1 MSERMDLGAVS
12 AYAIAVENGFEGT
25 EAEWLESL
33 KGASGKSAYQ
43 IAVDNGFEGTESEW
57 LESLKGESGASGDNA
72 EMTKTAEKGGYTYID
87 ASEMIVT
94 VNGNASAYVNKTI
107 TNSKVVFDIQHMPN
121 TSTSELK
128 TGAVNVSISGCI
140 GAIVKITDPLN
151 LTKDTLPALAK
162 NTSTWVNMT
171 SATNVK
177 TLPDG
182 SKLFYFEKDDL
193 TQYPYIVV
201 GWQTTGTKTGNE
213 YVYPE
218 ATTITY
224 EIYRITSDNINIAT
238 RIIGVDDEY
247 EKCIVAWGDSLTK
260 NGGWTNKLSELSGL
274 PLYNAGTGGE
284 NMYTIAARQ
293 GADVMMC
300 NNITIP
306 NTSGTRVTI
315 ATRAE
320 GGILTEFGKRV
331 TPLLQGGGDHVNP
344 CYIDGVKGVLSWMG
358 TNATDQT
365 GYWAFAPNAKGM
377 GKTIKRP
384 TAIRTAF
391 DINHNNP
398 YLMVIYIGMNA
409 PVSPADEFVQYHK
422 LMIQH
427 ANAKHVIMLGVHS
440 GIAAGEE
447 YITAMKKA
455 FGRYYISLKE
465 YLAHPI
471 YDTDE
476 ETIIS
481 CYGLD
486 DAELTPTAEDLTAI
500 SNGECPPQL
509 MVDGIH
515 YTDACKAVIG
525 NMIYKKC
532 QELNIF

>member
-1 MSERMDLGAVS
+1 MSKIDLGAVS

-33 KGASGKSAYQ
+33 KG
-43 IAVDNGFEGTESEW
+43 ES
-57 LESLKGESGASGDNA
+57 SASGDNA
-72 EMTKTAEKGGYTYID
+72 EIAKTAEKGGYKYID
-87 ASEMIVT
+87 ASEMTVT

-121 TSTSELK
+121 TNTSELK

-151 LTKDTLPALAK
+151 LTKNVLPALAK
-162 NTSTWVNMT
+162 DTSTWVNIT
-171 SATNVK
+171 AATNVK
-177 TLPDG
+177 ELPDG
-182 SKLFYFEKDDL
+182 SKLLYFEKDDL

-201 GWQTTGTKTGNE
+201 GWQTTGTKTGNQ

-306 NTSGTRVTI
+306 NTAGTRVTI

-344 CYIDGVKGVLSWMG
+344 CYIDNVRGVLSWMG

-365 GYWAFAPNAKGM
+365 GYWAFAPNAKGT
-377 GKTIKRP
+377 GRTIKRP

-409 PVSPADEFVQYHK
+409 PVSPVDEFVQYHK

-440 GIAAGEE
+440 GTAAGEE

-455 FGRYYISLKE
+455 FGRYFISLKE

-471 YDTDE
+471 YDTDG